1 MERQLVTRRMLTREL
16 ALNAATRPLNVVV
29 PVAVAAAAVLLET
42 VWLLP
47 LAFVVYIAMTV
58 ATFFDA
64 DEAERVGKATYDRA
78 RPEQRAVAPPQ
89 ATRFEPAIANRLES
103 ARAVELRIRQ
113 AAETAPVPRVDLTTE
128 VGRVL
133 AGLEK
138 LGERAQQIHDYL
150 AEQDVAT
157 LRSRLRAVEGRSSG
171 DGAVDG
177 TNKELAAALAEQLAA
192 IVQLEQEL
200 RRLDAQME
208 QATASLAAILGH
220 LVRMNATEEAT
231 SQRDVVAEA
240 RNLRRSVSLSAD
252 AARDAH
258 DELSGRR

>member
-16 ALNAATRPLNVVV
+16 ALNAATRPVNVAV
-29 PVAVAAAAVLLET
+29 PVVVAAAAVLLGT

-47 LAFVVYIAMTV
+47 LAFVVYIAMAV

-64 DEAERVGKATYDRA
+64 DEAERVGKATYERA
-78 RPEQRAVAPPQ
+78 RPEQRAVPPPQ
-89 ATRFEPAIANRLES
+89 VTHFEPAIAKRLES

-128 VGRVL
+128 VARVL
-133 AGLEK
+133 AGLER
-138 LGERAQQIHDYL
+138 LAERAQQIHEYL

-157 LRSRLRAVEGRSSG
+157 LRSRLHTLESRSSG
-171 DGAVDG
+171 DSAVDR
-177 TNKELAAALAEQLAA
+177 TNKELAAALEEQLAA
-192 IVQLEQEL
+192 IGQLEREQ
-200 RRLDAQME
+200 RRVDAQME

-220 LVRMNATEEAT
+220 VVRMNATEEAA

-240 RNLRRSVSLSAD
+240 RSLRRNVSLSAD

-258 DELSGRR
+258 EELSGRR